1 MISSS
6 LNNTVW
12 IIKHFTHTLEKM
24 EVSMKNIIK
33 RIVSFFVSLIPK
45 DPNKVLA
52 YLEGNKTE
60 DGLFPYHDD
69 SVYLICERLKER
81 YPNLQI
87 EYFYDNIA
95 KYDPENAKRHLRRQF
110 LYSLRAYYVIGA
122 NFPFKAYHTKNQKIL
137 ITGYYTPFKADRFIE
152 NYVDE
157 KYGAG
162 YVKRYAKMS
171 SYFDSY
177 NYTYLVSSRYSLN
190 IISASMGIPAHKFK
204 VLGLARNEIL
214 QKEVTQDVEE
224 MFSLNFHPKKIVL
237 YAPTFRDYAFN
248 RLDTYLND
256 KNIFGY
262 LDNDKLNQVLR
273 DTETLILY
281 KPHNLIDVH
290 AEDTIFNDNIK
301 LVTRSIMEK
310 YALGSY
316 ELMKLAD
323 ALICD
328 YSSISFDYLYLN
340 RPIIYNIYDI
350 DLYRKYR
357 GFPIE
362 HMELLMPGDKV
373 KTEEELASAIEHLF
387 QTDQHEKEREIVH
400 SIVNE
405 VPLEGMIDRIIDFFI
420 ERG

>member
-1 MISSS
+1 
-6 LNNTVW
+6 
-12 IIKHFTHTLEKM
+12 M
-24 EVSMKNIIK
+24 EAIMKNLVKRVVSFMVSM
-33 RIVSFFVSLIPK
+33 IPK
-45 DPNKVLA
+45 DRKRVLA

-60 DGLFPYHDD
+60 SGLFPYHDD
-69 SVYLICERLKER
+69 SVYLICQRLKEC
-81 YPNLQI
+81 YPDIHI
-87 EYFYDNIA
+87 EYFYDNI
-95 KYDPENAKRHLRRQF
+95 KKHDPENAKRHLRKQF

-162 YVKRYAKMS
+162 YVERYAQMS
-171 SYFDSY
+171 KYFDKY

-190 IISASMGIPAHKFK
+190 IISSSMGIPAYKFK
-204 VLGLARNEIL
+204 VLGLARNEVL
-214 QKEVTQDVEE
+214 KMDSTFDVVE
-224 MFSLNFHPKKIVL
+224 MFSLDYTPKKIVL

-248 RLDTYLND
+248 HLDTYLDD

-262 LDNDKLNQVLR
+262 LDDRKLNEVLKE
-273 DTETLILY
+273 TETLILY
-281 KPHNLIDVH
+281 KPHNLITTNEKDS
-290 AEDTIFNDNIK
+290 IFNDHIK
-301 LVTRSIMEK
+301 LVSRSIMEK

-316 ELMKLAD
+316 ELMKIAD

-328 YSSISFDYLYLN
+328 YSSIAFDYLYLD
-340 RPIIYNIYDI
+340 RPLIFNIYDI

-362 HMELLMPGDKV
+362 NMELLMPGKKV
-373 KTEEELASAIEHLF
+373 KSEIELADAILNLSQED
-387 QTDQHEKEREIVH
+387 TYRNERNIVH

-405 VPLEGMIDRIIDFFI
+405 TPLEGTIDRIIDFFI